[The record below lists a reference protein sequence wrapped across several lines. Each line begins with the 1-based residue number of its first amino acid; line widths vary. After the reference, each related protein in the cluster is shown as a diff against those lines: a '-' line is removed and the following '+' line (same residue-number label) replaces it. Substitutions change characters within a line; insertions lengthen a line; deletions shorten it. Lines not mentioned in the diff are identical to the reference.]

1 MEFIDLPQGFK
12 ADRKVNEFAI
22 AGAIVFLN
30 RVKVSC
36 YMINIHLNCP
46 FCSFFI
52 FLNAYASRAIFLV
65 QNRRTTR
72 VGWQELLRQQQQQGS
87 EAP

>member
-1 MEFIDLPQGFK
+1 LTYHKVSRQTE
-12 ADRKVNEFAI
+12 KVNEFAI
-22 AGAIVFLN
+22 AGAIVFPEPGQSFMLYDKYPLELS
-30 RVKVSC
+30 V
-36 YMINIHLNCP
+36 L
-46 FCSFFI
+46 FFFI
-52 FLNAYASRAIFLV
+52 FLNAYASRAIFLI